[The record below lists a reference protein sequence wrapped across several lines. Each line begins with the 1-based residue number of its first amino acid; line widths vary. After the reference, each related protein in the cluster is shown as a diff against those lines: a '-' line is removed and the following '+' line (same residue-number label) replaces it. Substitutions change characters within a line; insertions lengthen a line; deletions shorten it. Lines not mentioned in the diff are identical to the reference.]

1 MAKQAT
7 AKKTEV
13 APQAIVEPIKVA
25 TPQKPTWEIKDRTY
39 LLKGPHSP
47 ITHTLPSR
55 HSSRYPLLWFD
66 EESGIQKELRYGT
79 NQNSALV
86 EEQKGQ
92 VTLGHIVFNDG
103 VLTVPKQQQN
113 LQKLLSIY
121 HPLKDIKYYEFDA
134 LEIAV
139 DELDDLEVQLDA
151 LNAAKEMD
159 VDQAEAILRAE
170 VGSSVSSM
178 SSKELKRDLMLF
190 ARRSP
195 DLFIELASDDNI
207 MLRNFA
213 IKATESGVIKLSQ
226 DQRVFTWASN
236 GRKLM
241 TVPFDEHPYSAMAAF
256 FKTDEGLE
264 IYKSIEKKI
273 S

>member
-1 MAKQAT
+1 
-7 AKKTEV
+7 
-13 APQAIVEPIKVA
+13 
-25 TPQKPTWEIKDRTY
+25 
-39 LLKGPHSP
+39 
-47 ITHTLPSR
+47 
-55 HSSRYPLLWFD
+55 
-66 EESGIQKELRYGT
+66 
-79 NQNSALV
+79 
-86 EEQKGQ
+86 
-92 VTLGHIVFNDG
+92 

-139 DELDDLEVQLDA
+139 DELDDREVQLDA